1 LRDLRP
7 GREDG
12 DTIELEVE
20 KSGILKNRIERQ

>member
-1 LRDLRP
+1 LRDLRL
-7 GREDG
+7 GLEDG